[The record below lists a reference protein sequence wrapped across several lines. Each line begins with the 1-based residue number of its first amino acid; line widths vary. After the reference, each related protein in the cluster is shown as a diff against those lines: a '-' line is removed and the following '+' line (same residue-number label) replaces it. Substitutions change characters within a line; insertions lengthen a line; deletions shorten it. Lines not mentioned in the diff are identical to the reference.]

1 MAKRHTRSS
10 FRTLDDVLNKEAEF
24 TNLRESL
31 KNYNIVDEFEKI
43 FPELK
48 LIAKA
53 VKLEKQVLFLRVEN
67 SVWKSELNFQKTLLI
82 EKINKQFLSYKV
94 RFPNLMIKVPERM

>member
-1 MAKRHTRSS
+1 MARQRTSSS
-10 FRTLDDVLNKEAEF
+10 FRTITEVLDKEKEF
-24 TNLRESL
+24 EKLRESL
-31 KNYNIVDEFEKI
+31 KNYNVVDEFEKI

-48 LIAKA
+48 QIATA

-82 EKINKQFLSYKV
+82 EKINTHFNEVVIKSLKFL
-94 RFPNLMIKVPERM
+94 

>member
-48 LIAKA
+48 PIAQA
-53 VKLEKQVLFLRVEN
+53 VKVEKQILFLRVEN
-67 SVWKSELNFQKTLLI
+67 SVWKSELNLRKNLI
-82 EKINKQFLSYKV
+82 AEKINKYFSQRDGLPNGQVIKTIRFL
-94 RFPNLMIKVPERM
+94 

>member
-10 FRTLDDVLNKEAEF
+10 FRTIDDVLKKEAEF

-48 LIAKA
+48 PIAQAIK
-53 VKLEKQVLFLRVEN
+53 VEKQILFLRVEN
-67 SVWKSELNFQKTLLI
+67 SVWKSELNLRKNLI
-82 EKINKQFLSYKV
+82 AEKINKHFNGLVIKTIKFL
-94 RFPNLMIKVPERM
+94 

>member
-10 FRTLDDVLNKEAEF
+10 FRTIDDVLNKEAEF

-48 LIAKA
+48 PIAKA
-53 VKLEKQVLFLRVEN
+53 VRVEKQILFLRVEN
-67 SVWKSELNFQKTLLI
+67 SVWKSELNLRKNLI
-82 EKINKQFLSYKV
+82 AEKINKHFSQRDGLPNGQVIKTIKFL
-94 RFPNLMIKVPERM
+94 